1 VDGDGVVG
9 AVDALKLLRHLV
21 RLSVS
26 RAAGTPS
33 IGGEVEVSPP
43 GE

>member
-1 VDGDGVVG
+1 VG

-21 RLSVS
+21 RLPVS